1 MRWSA
6 LWRFTVELNV
16 APSYQIGVSRIIPG
30 SPGVLRTIHLRFGFV
45 MRNAKYTEFGIIR
58 WGCEAVLSGKH
69 NKNQGSKLVSCVL
82 EQATKVGQQGQ
93 TIQPFNTYQRATWEP
108 GHAQHEQHE

>member
-1 MRWSA
+1 M
-6 LWRFTVELNV
+6 
-16 APSYQIGVSRIIPG
+16 
-30 SPGVLRTIHLRFGFV
+30 HLRFGFV
-45 MRNAKYTEFGIIR
+45 MRNAQYKVYKYLTEFGIIR
-58 WGCEAVLSGKH
+58 WGYEAVLSGKH

-82 EQATKVGQQGQ
+82 EQATKVGQRGQ